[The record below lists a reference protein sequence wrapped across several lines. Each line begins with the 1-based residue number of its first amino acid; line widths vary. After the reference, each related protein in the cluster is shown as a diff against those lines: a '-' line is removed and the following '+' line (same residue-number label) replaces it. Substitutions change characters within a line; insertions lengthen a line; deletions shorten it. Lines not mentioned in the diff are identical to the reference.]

1 MSKTNDERIIKLKKQ
16 IENKKEVL
24 KTKNTRFAPIT
35 NCILEING
43 NRYNIHALNKQEL
56 VPLLVKLTS
65 HLNTAKNLGVLDDY
79 VIRNFNISDWVSD
92 LTSKLE
98 NIKVQEEINEL
109 KALENKLTK
118 MLSTDK
124 QAELELD
131 RIEDLL
137 K

>member
-16 IENKKEVL
+16 IEDKKTVL
-24 KTKNTRFAPIT
+24 KTKNKRFAPIT
-35 NCILEING
+35 NCNLEIEG
-43 NRYNIHALNKQEL
+43 NKYNIHALNRQEL
-56 VPLLVKLTS
+56 VPLLVKLTT
-65 HLNTAKNLGVLDDY
+65 HLNTAKSIGVLDDY

-98 NIKVQEEINEL
+98 NIKIQEETNEL

-131 RIEDLL
+131 RIEGLL